1 MRSRLIWYVIFLYH
15 VCESRVRN
23 LSNEQYPDMIYA
35 YHLIINMFNP
45 LPLHNIPA
53 CVIWLVLAA
62 FLDFSFFLYV
72 SSLGP
77 KQAQYIC
84 NSCYFFLGKSV
95 YTLYMEPRFISTW
108 LLIMI
113 NLSAHSHISEAT
125 VLSHFC
131 FSARNVD
138 IYTFSIRFRWYTRS
152 AGFYLIS

>member
-1 MRSRLIWYVIFLYH
+1 MRSHLIWYVICFYH

-45 LPLHNIPA
+45 LPLHNIA
-53 CVIWLVLAA
+53 VCVIWLVLAA
-62 FLDFSFFLYV
+62 VGFPRLFYFPAA
-72 SSLGP
+72 SLGP
-77 KQAQYIC
+77 KEAQYIC

-95 YTLYMEPRFISTW
+95 YTLYMEPHFISTW

-125 VLSHFC
+125 VLSPFC

-138 IYTFSIRFRWYTRS
+138 IYT
-152 AGFYLIS
+152 L

>member
-15 VCESRVRN
+15 VCESRARN

-45 LPLHNIPA
+45 LPLHNIPV

-62 FLDFSFFLYV
+62 FLDFSFPCILFRTKASPVHL
-72 SSLGP
+72 
-77 KQAQYIC
+77 C

-138 IYTFSIRFRWYTRS
+138 IYSSRYHS
-152 AGFYLIS
+152 GVYLIW